1 MKAFLKNK
9 LGIDLTQPS
18 TKKGVAL
25 IGAGIA
31 LAAGHPEIIT
41 ASVTTEGVEYG
52 GIVGTAVPVLL
63 GLWETFRKE
72 FD

>member
-1 MKAFLKNK
+1 MKNFLKKK
-9 LGIDLTQPS
+9 LGIDLDQPS

-25 IGAGIA
+25 VGA
-31 LAAGHPEIIT
+31 
-41 ASVTTEGVEYG
+41 EYG

>member
-41 ASVTTEGVEYG
+41 ASVTPEGVEYG

>member
-9 LGIDLTQPS
+9 LGIDLSQPS

-41 ASVTTEGVEYG
+41 ASVTPDGVEYG